1 MMYSIAKTYGN
12 RILIMMAVAGIGAV
26 ISEICSDSLFLWSF
40 GIQNDIYTIAAAII
54 EIIKWNLCVVPPI
67 LLCYSMFNMECSKLY
82 LYTVLRYSSVKRWWK
97 QRSMFILLLCS
108 CYSLLL
114 MLIHMITTVGETI
127 EYREYLIGAVLFT
140 LHIAMLGYCMVLC
153 MTSNYGASSTILTY
167 LAIEIGMVILGIRN
181 TYLKVF
187 LPPYWGMMR
196 YICAGENKYL
206 KVCIA
211 TMLSIVTCFMIN
223 VRIQKQCNGDI

>member
-1 MMYSIAKTYGN
+1 
-12 RILIMMAVAGIGAV
+12 
-26 ISEICSDSLFLWSF
+26 
-40 GIQNDIYTIAAAII
+40 
-54 EIIKWNLCVVPPI
+54 
-67 LLCYSMFNMECSKLY
+67 
-82 LYTVLRYSSVKRWWK
+82 
-97 QRSMFILLLCS
+97 
-108 CYSLLL
+108 
-114 MLIHMITTVGETI
+114 MLIHMITTVGETT

-153 MTSNYGASSTILTY
+153 MTSNYGASSTVLTY

-206 KVCIA
+206 KACIA